1 MATQAQIDANRRNS
15 RKSTGPVTAAGKLAS
30 SLNALKTGTYA
41 ESLLIHGES
50 ADTLDDLARQ
60 YQDTCRP
67 VGPREQAAVN
77 TLIHSD
83 WLLRRMRL
91 VESLLWNDTAERN
104 LKVKYSDY
112 DPEDTPLTSWYRA
125 EDYFL
130 RIQRRLTAL
139 ERAYHR
145 ALADLERLQAKR
157 LAAGDPLPDEPAAPE
172 IGFVP
177 SPPTV
182 VVPSNPPDPDSRPP
196 AARISPTLVSSPDQD
211 RSEMQQAPEIF
222 SSFAR
227 QPIAPRPGGHRPS
240 VLPSSAV

>member
-15 RKSTGPVTAAGKLAS
+15 QKSTGPVSAAGKLAS

-50 ADTLDDLARQ
+50 AETLDDLARQ
-60 YQDTCRP
+60 YDATCRP

-104 LKVKYSDY
+104 LKAKYSDC

-145 ALADLERLQAKR
+145 ALAALERLQAKR
-157 LAAGDPLPDEPAAPE
+157 LASGPEPLRAEPAGPE

-177 SPPTV
+177 SPAISV
-182 VVPSNPPDPDSRPP
+182 VESNPPHPDGIDHGRGHGESSPVMRRHGGSVDHGPVP
-196 AARISPTLVSSPDQD
+196 AAS
-211 RSEMQQAPEIF
+211 
-222 SSFAR
+222 AR
-227 QPIAPRPGGHRPS
+227 RVAEANPASRYHKR
-240 VLPSSAV
+240 